1 MINYLD
7 LTKLFIRSLRI
18 NKFNRKGGK
27 VFFYTLI
34 ILSILFVFLPFML
47 IYTIFVY
54 DTMNKLNDVNF
65 ANIGF
70 EALLFL
76 ICIFSFVFSFNV
88 LLNELYFSEDIE
100 NILPLPIKAETLAA
114 SKFSSCFIVENGI
127 LFIFLLLA
135 VLAYVFALGLPKYYI
150 LLGIIG
156 IIFLPMLS
164 MIYCSLILFVIIS
177 VLKRFISSKSIKR
190 IGYVLLGLLIVL
202 IVYLLWKVS
211 SFNFEQYIEEFAKG
225 DHTFIEVMK
234 YIFPTIHLFVI
245 GLNDGSII
253 YMMLSVLL
261 NFVYFGVML
270 LVARLLYYDGLI
282 EIINKD
288 TESKRMSSKKIKHF
302 KVRSPFRQYMSKD
315 IKMLFRSPTFF
326 INCILINI
334 IWPIFVFL
342 IFRIGMSNYTITY
355 MRDAIGNN
363 NVFDMRLLLII
374 IGVSI
379 IVPAFN
385 ALASSAFSRE
395 GKNYHFIKYIPMK
408 YGVQWREKYLLS
420 FIISFIGIM
429 FYALPFFIIIHVP
442 IITMIMYIC
451 LISLCISFVAFI
463 GLLIDSAFPKIV
475 WDDEADSLRENYNA
489 FIAMG
494 YSLLLFGILCGLG
507 YYLFDHNIIN
517 INQFALLSFLVLIIL
532 NILLY
537 IISDKK
543 IGHNIVKQEV

>member
-7 LTKLFIRSLRI
+7 LTKLFIRSLSL

-27 VFFYTLI
+27 IFFYTLI
-34 ILSILFVFLPFML
+34 ILSILFVFIPFML
-47 IYTIFVY
+47 IYTIFIY

-127 LFIFLLLA
+127 LFVFLLLA

-164 MIYCSLILFVIIS
+164 MIYCSLILFIVISI
-177 VLKRFISSKSIKR
+177 LKKFISSRSIKR
-190 IGYVLLGLLIVL
+190 IGYVLLGLLIFVV
-202 IVYLLWKVS
+202 VYLLWKMS
-211 SFNFEQYIEEFAKG
+211 SFNFQQYIEDFAKG

-234 YIFPTIHLFVI
+234 YIFPTIHLFVK

-253 YMMLSVLL
+253 YMLLSVIL
-261 NFVYFGVML
+261 NFIYFGVML
-270 LVARLLYYDGLI
+270 LVAKLLYYDGLI
-282 EIINKD
+282 GIINKD
-288 TESKRMSSKKIKHF
+288 TESKRMSSRKIKNF
-302 KVRSPFRQYMSKD
+302 KVRSPFRQYISKD

-334 IWPIFVFL
+334 IWPIFIFL
-342 IFRIGMSNYTITY
+342 IFRIGMSDYTITY

-363 NVFDMRLLLII
+363 SVFDIRLLLLI

-408 YGVQWREKYLLS
+408 YGIQWREKYFLS

-442 IITMIMYIC
+442 IITIIMYIC
-451 LISLCISFVAFI
+451 LISLCISFVSFI

-517 INQFALLSFLVLIIL
+517 ISQFTLLSFLILIIL
-532 NILLY
+532 NIILL

-543 IGHNIVKQEV
+543 ISYNIVKQEV